1 MNAPAQQGL
10 PHLPTEQEVALA
22 KEGSRELSM
31 VMTTKEEVQEI
42 TVRSGDNEQVVR
54 LPASAVQML
63 MEILVNISQG
73 NAVQVVPVHAE
84 LTTQQAADFLMVS
97 RPYLVKLL
105 DEGQIQHRKVGSHRR
120 IRYDDLLQFKEREGR
135 ARKAAL
141 DELAAEA
148 QELDMGY

>member
-1 MNAPAQQGL
+1 M
-10 PHLPTEQEVALA
+10 ALA

-31 VMTTKEEVQEI
+31 VMTTPEETQEI
-42 TVRSGDNEQVVR
+42 TVCMGHSEQRVH

-63 MEILVNISQG
+63 MDILVNISQG

-84 LTTQQAADFLMVS
+84 LTTQQAADILMVS

-105 DEGQIQHRKVGSHRR
+105 DEKKIEHRKVGSHRR
-120 IRYDDLLQFKEREGR
+120 IRYNDLLQFKAQEER
-135 ARKAAL
+135 ARKAVL
-141 DELAAEA
+141 DELTAEA